1 MSNREKM
8 QTSVKAM
15 AFGGVTAAL
24 AVVIMCLG
32 GLIPLSTYVCPM
44 LAMMILQLVLKSCGE
59 RIAWTWYVAVTVLC
73 MLMGP
78 DKEAVAVFTFLG
90 YYPILKPKLDK
101 LPVRWLW
108 KGIYFNLAIS
118 LTYLVLIHLLG
129 MAELAKEFREMGMIL
144 FAVTLV
150 LGNVTFFLIDRV
162 LGRKWKRK

>member
-1 MSNREKM
+1 
-8 QTSVKAM
+8 M

-44 LAMMILQLVLKSCGE
+44 LAMMILQLVLKSCGG
-59 RIAWTWYVAVTVLC
+59 RIAWTWYAAVTVLC

-78 DKEAVAVFTFLG
+78 DKEAVAVFAFLG

-101 LPVRWLW
+101 LPVRRLW

-118 LTYLVLIHLLG
+118 LTYLVLIRLLG
-129 MAELAKEFREMGMIL
+129 MAELAKEFREMGIIL

>member
-1 MSNREKM
+1 
-8 QTSVKAM
+8 M

-32 GLIPLSTYVCPM
+32 GSIPLSTYVCPM

>member
-1 MSNREKM
+1 
-8 QTSVKAM
+8 M

-44 LAMMILQLVLKSCGE
+44 LAMMILQLVLKSCGG
-59 RIAWTWYVAVTVLC
+59 RIAWTWYAAVTVLC

-78 DKEAVAVFTFLG
+78 DKEAVAVFAFLG

-150 LGNVTFFLIDRV
+150 LGNVSFFLIDRV